1 MNRRL
6 LACVAAA
13 GALILASGCATVEPR
28 DFTAL
33 QSQVTNQQRQI
44 TQLRQKVDEMA
55 RQVESGR
62 RPRAELTTD
71 VAALRQEI
79 MRLSGRLD
87 EADHRLGQAPNA
99 SAIQAATK
107 ELSAKNDKTWG
118 EMDRRLARLEAYLGL
133 QGKSKTAPAAGAA
146 APAAAKAQGNYELGQ
161 RLYKQKSY
169 EAARDRFSAYL
180 NENPKSSRAAS
191 AQYWVGETYYAQN
204 KYEEAILAYNQVVKR
219 FPKSSLVPSSL
230 LKQGLAFRALGDK
243 RTAKIVLNKLVKSY
257 PKSSQAQTAKKVLA
271 KL

>member
-6 LACVAAA
+6 LACLAAA
-13 GALILASGCATVEPR
+13 AALILAAGCATVEPN
-28 DFTAL
+28 DFFTL

-44 TQLRQKVDEMA
+44 NQLSQKVEAMA
-55 RQVESGR
+55 RQVEAGR
-62 RPRAELTTD
+62 RPRAELTAD
-71 VAALRQEI
+71 LAALRQDV
-79 MRLSGRLD
+79 MRLSGRID
-87 EADHRLGQAPNA
+87 EANHRLGQAPNA

-107 ELSAKNDKTWG
+107 DLSTKNEKTWS
-118 EMDRRLARLEAYLGL
+118 EVNQRLARLEAYLGL
-133 QGKSKTAPAAGAA
+133 QGKAKGTPAAGAA
-146 APAAAKAQGNYELGQ
+146 ATPAKAQDNYELAQ
-161 RLYKQKSY
+161 RLLKQKSY
-169 EAARDRFSAYL
+169 EAARDRFSDFL
-180 NENPKSSRAAS
+180 SQNPKSPRAAS
-191 AQYWVGETYYAQN
+191 AQYNIGESYYAQS

-219 FPKSSLVPSSL
+219 YPKSTLVPSAL